1 MINLFFI
8 KIYLDI
14 FIKDYFKLKLFILKI
29 LLLLKWRIHWPAFSF
44 DIFQELWVLK
54 NEINCHLEIR
64 EKNIWWI
71 MFQLSAIVRVIY
83 WFLWNMLW
91 CMFSY
96 KKKMIWLVTY
106 LLLLWYILE
115 TSSHFIDSYNIHI
128 KKLWKRTT
136 TSRTFQFRRQVIIN
150 GFYLNTISDF
160 SENLLI
166 DTNYNS

>member
-1 MINLFFI
+1 MCKFSDFHTWIFPWIVRWLHILWCFRWLMINLFFI

-96 KKKMIWLVTY
+96 KKKWFDL
-106 LLLLWYILE
+106 
-115 TSSHFIDSYNIHI
+115 
-128 KKLWKRTT
+128 
-136 TSRTFQFRRQVIIN
+136 
-150 GFYLNTISDF
+150 
-160 SENLLI
+160 
-166 DTNYNS
+166 